1 MNWKKAQNE
10 GQKLANLQFDRN
22 YVNKVY
28 EEDRETSYL
37 DFFYSQKVN
46 KSLHNYKRNLVKNQ
60 WTFDDYCKSNSIVKH
75 QADRTEMSKQIKDKY
90 NSLWAMESGWLAHS
104 RSVGRPVQ
112 KTAVENVSL
121 APLGNSLNPFGKVA
135 QVGKKVLC

>member
-60 WTFDDYCKSNSIVKH
+60 
-75 QADRTEMSKQIKDKY
+75 
-90 NSLWAMESGWLAHS
+90 
-104 RSVGRPVQ
+104 
-112 KTAVENVSL
+112 
-121 APLGNSLNPFGKVA
+121 
-135 QVGKKVLC
+135 